1 MTQIYALIGSPG
13 AKAQPSFTGTR
24 HAITKRRR
32 GRAGEPVLPGEA
44 LQRGGV
50 RGAASEPAHSLG
62 QPAIWRAGSL
72 HHIGELATSAMSEKL
87 LPHCV
92 RDLFLPCWRTSHLCH
107 EEFSCK
113 CPPTF
118 YFLTSPPTTLLRD
131 LALTAPAAW
140 SPSPLDVH

>member
-32 GRAGEPVLPGEA
+32 GRPGEPVLPGEA
-44 LQRGGV
+44 LRRGGV
-50 RGAASEPAHSLG
+50 RGARGASEPAHSLR
-62 QPAIWRAGSL
+62 RASSL

-92 RDLFLPCWRTSHLCH
+92 GDLFVPR
-107 EEFSCK
+107 
-113 CPPTF
+113 
-118 YFLTSPPTTLLRD
+118 
-131 LALTAPAAW
+131 
-140 SPSPLDVH
+140 